1 MDEQT
6 ATLGAACRE
15 RDGVLAGSILK
26 LAVAIKPTFAIN
38 EKPVSWMI
46 PTNRD
51 LWRFRAPLSADE
63 IRRTERWLA
72 TARVALT
79 VVALVTLLMEPARG
93 FTYSGLL
100 KWLLIVYLAH
110 AVVVLLLLRARPRS
124 TRAFRLVVHAIDIL
138 WPVLISMFAPAQGG
152 PFFLFFVFVMA
163 AAAYRWGLW
172 ETVSTAAAAVALLWV
187 EAYALRAVLGRM
199 GGFALR
205 LAHFGVTIRDLEPQ
219 QLVMSSVYLLVLGFL
234 LGSMAE
240 NQKKIRA
247 ERAVITRVLSSTR
260 VEAGLTGTMQLI
272 LGEVMSIYGARRV
285 LSASQEANSYR
296 VFLAEMNHNATSQ
309 QALRWHEAGPGG
321 EPGYIFESDA
331 DAIYAARSARGFDTV
346 LLDRQGVRLRNGDL
360 KFLDT
365 LGRVETF
372 DAMASVAFLFGK
384 EWQGRV
390 FVFDPQMMG
399 DPEEGLRFL
408 KEFAQQVGPAVYN
421 VYLMRRLR
429 ERAGALERA
438 RFARELHDGAI
449 QSLIAVEM
457 QLDVLRR
464 QSGTQV
470 PVVNEELGRIQ
481 KLLREEVLK
490 LRELMQEMK
499 SFEVN
504 ADRLLG
510 FISDTVERFKRE
522 TGISAVFVSEM
533 ERIELPQKVCR
544 ELARIVQESLVNVRK
559 HSGARNVLVRL
570 ALRAGN
576 LQLTVEDDGRGFPFS
591 GRMSETDLEASGKGP
606 AVIRERVRLLAGE
619 LTIESNPGHGAR
631 LEVKIP
637 PAGKASVL

>member
-1 MDEQT
+1 VPWNI
-6 ATLGAACRE
+6 R
-15 RDGVLAGSILK
+15 
-26 LAVAIKPTFAIN
+26 
-38 EKPVSWMI
+38 
-46 PTNRD
+46 NRD

-72 TARVALT
+72 SARVALIIA
-79 VVALVTLLMEPARG
+79 ALVTLVMEPSRHAP
-93 FTYSGLL
+93 YSRWLY
-100 KWLLIVYLAH
+100 WLLTIYLVH
-110 AVVVLLLLRARPRS
+110 GVSVLLLVRWRPRS
-124 TRAFRLVVHAIDIL
+124 TLAFRLVVHSVDIVF
-138 WPVLISMFAPAQGG
+138 PVLISMFVPAQRG

-172 ETVSTAAAAVALLWV
+172 ETVATAVAAIALLWF
-187 EAYALRAVLGRM
+187 EALAVSLGLERVADRWLLAVHLPRL
-199 GGFALR
+199 GFSVREL
-205 LAHFGVTIRDLEPQ
+205 DPQ

-234 LGSMAE
+234 LGYMAE
-240 NQKKIRA
+240 NQKKVRA

-260 VEAGLTGTMQLI
+260 VEVGLTGTMQQI
-272 LGEVMSIYGARRV
+272 LNELMTIYAARHV

-296 VFLAEMNHNATSQ
+296 VFLAEVNDNGAGDHS
-309 QALRWHEAGPGG
+309 LRWREGAEGEGAYLFDSSAEAVYARRGTD
-321 EPGYIFESDA
+321 GYRA
-331 DAIYAARSARGFDTV
+331 V
-346 LLDRQGVRLRNGDL
+346 LLDRNGHRLRDGDL
-360 KFLDT
+360 KFLDD
-365 LGRVETF
+365 LARVETF
-372 DAMASVAFLFGK
+372 DSLMSVPFLFGK
-384 EWQGRV
+384 EWLGRV
-390 FVFDPQMMG
+390 FLFDPKMMG
-399 DPEEGLRFL
+399 DPEEELQFL
-408 KEFAQQVGPAVYN
+408 TEFAQQVGPAVYN

-470 PVVNEELGRIQ
+470 PLVNSELGRIQ

-490 LRELMQEMK
+490 LRELMQAMK

-522 TGISAVFVSEM
+522 TGVSAVFVSEL
-533 ERIELPQKVCR
+533 EQVELPQKVCR

-559 HSGARNVLVRL
+559 HAGARNVLVRL
-570 ALRAGN
+570 AQRGGN

-591 GRMSETDLEASGKGP
+591 GTMSDVQLDATGKGP
-606 AVIRERVRLLAGE
+606 AIIRERVRLLAGE
-619 LTIESNPGHGAR
+619 LTIESNPGNGAR
-631 LEVKIP
+631 LEVRIP
-637 PAGKASVL
+637 PARKTTNI